1 MREVFP
7 SKSNRQE
14 IDTMKYGVLVNEEY
28 YLLTKDGATYAT
40 FDTAEEAE
48 DLALDYSDMD
58 AEVIA
63 F

>member
-1 MREVFP
+1 
-7 SKSNRQE
+7 
-14 IDTMKYGVLVNEEY
+14 MKYGVLINEEY
-28 YLLTKDGATYAT
+28 YLLTKDGADYAT
-40 FDTAEEAE
+40 FDTEDEAE

>member
-1 MREVFP
+1 
-7 SKSNRQE
+7 
-14 IDTMKYGVLVNEEY
+14 MKYAVLVNEDF
-28 YLLTKDGATYAT
+28 YLLTKDGADYAT

-48 DLALDYSDMD
+48 ELALDYSDMD

>member
-1 MREVFP
+1 MR
-7 SKSNRQE
+7 
-14 IDTMKYGVLVNEEY
+14 YGVLVNEEY
-28 YLLTKDGATYAT
+28 YLLTKNGADYAT
-40 FDTAEEAE
+40 FNTIEEAE